1 VSQSN
6 TKTLL
11 SLEFYHRTNIAAVI
25 THDGFRNTENYMS
38 APTLRGVFL
47 SDIPVDRNEGTKGR
61 QLLEITLPLSCDVSE
76 YELIEKGKTYREW
89 CVPAEIIN
97 KNATVRLLSAKE
109 ALDLKDKRV

>member
-1 VSQSN
+1 M
-6 TKTLL
+6 
-11 SLEFYHRTNIAAVI
+11 SLQFYHRTNIAEVI